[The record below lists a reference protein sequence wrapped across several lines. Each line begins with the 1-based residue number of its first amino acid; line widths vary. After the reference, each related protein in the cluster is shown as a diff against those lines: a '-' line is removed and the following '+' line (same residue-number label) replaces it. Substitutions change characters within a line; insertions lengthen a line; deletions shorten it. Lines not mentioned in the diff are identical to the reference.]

1 MPYGEQAVWFLNG
14 FWNRG
19 MEDEKEVI
27 FKVYEMFSELDDA
40 AEQGCELDEHKAHRF
55 LELLDNTMTVV
66 AMRKKLREID
76 QDANG
81 QMALLE
87 YLVFRYGFSVE
98 DTANAPQGDNSEE
111 LAKAKAL
118 FDEVMKSL
126 NAQRQV
132 LAELE
137 EAKAALQ
144 AAEDELQAAIDEL
157 NAQEEA
163 YHGAIAAAEEK
174 STNPDLGVVKR
185 NRAAAELAQLKAED
199 PLPLRRAKITQEA
212 SLRKV
217 GKEKKKVEAKEAEL
231 EARLEEA
238 SAELE
243 RASKSSGSAEG
254 AIWFMQK
261 QEHIADTY
269 LPKSKMRFDHSNDS
283 VTVVPP

>member
-1 MPYGEQAVWFLNG
+1 
-14 FWNRG
+14 
-19 MEDEKEVI
+19 
-27 FKVYEMFSELDDA
+27 
-40 AEQGCELDEHKAHRF
+40 
-55 LELLDNTMTVV
+55 
-66 AMRKKLREID
+66 
-76 QDANG
+76 
-81 QMALLE
+81 MALLE

-157 NAQEEA
+157 TAQEEA
-163 YHGAIAAAEEK
+163 YHGAIAIAEEK

-217 GKEKKKVEAKEAEL
+217 GKEKKKVEAKVAEAAEKQAEL

-261 QEHIADTY
+261 QEHIADSY
-269 LPKSKMRFDHSNDS
+269 LPKSKMRFDHSNDT
-283 VTVVPP
+283 VTVVPPMENGQIITEDD